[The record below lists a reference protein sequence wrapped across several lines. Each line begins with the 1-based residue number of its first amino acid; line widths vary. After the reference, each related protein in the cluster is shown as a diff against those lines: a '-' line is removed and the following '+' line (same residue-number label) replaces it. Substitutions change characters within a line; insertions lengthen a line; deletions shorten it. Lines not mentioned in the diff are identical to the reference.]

1 MLKTKKVLIDG
12 TEYEFREPTVEQM
25 LPVLGKLQDE
35 EQRFSAQVDILKLT
49 VFLDGNPCGHLI
61 GISKLSDFAPHA
73 LFVCGMGDDDDSA
86 D

>member
-25 LPVLGKLQDE
+25 LPVLAKLQDE

-49 VFLDGNPCGHLI
+49 VFMEEAPVGHLI
-61 GISKLSDFAPHA
+61 GISKLAEFAPHA